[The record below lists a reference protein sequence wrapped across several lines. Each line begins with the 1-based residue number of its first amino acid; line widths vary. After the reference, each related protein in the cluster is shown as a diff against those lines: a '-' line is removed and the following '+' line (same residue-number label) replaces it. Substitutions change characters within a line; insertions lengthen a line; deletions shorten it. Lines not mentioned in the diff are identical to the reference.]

1 MKNIYNAVEFST
13 LCMFAEEQKMAH
25 YNAAHEI
32 LFSDAY
38 PHPED
43 QVREI
48 YYDEMQYARNPK
60 AAEILTR
67 YMESKGVRYINV
79 LKE

>member
-32 LFSDAY
+32 LFGDAY
-38 PHPED
+38 PYPED
-43 QVREI
+43 QAREI
-48 YYDEMQYARNPK
+48 YYDEMRYARNSK